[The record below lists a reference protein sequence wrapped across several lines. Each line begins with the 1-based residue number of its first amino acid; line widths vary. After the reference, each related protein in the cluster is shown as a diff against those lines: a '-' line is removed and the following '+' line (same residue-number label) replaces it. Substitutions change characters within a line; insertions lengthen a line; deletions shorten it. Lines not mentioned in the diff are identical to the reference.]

1 MHACDTIMQ
10 EFQVIRNVQK
20 IQKNPENWRKR
31 SASFMGQDHPRLI
44 LHVRVRIAQS
54 PEPSGDEDG
63 NFQLEALQPLD
74 WQGRHARYLNMTMM
88 FTCLT
93 ACVR

>member
-1 MHACDTIMQ
+1 M
-10 EFQVIRNVQK
+10 FSKSRK
-20 IQKNPENWRKR
+20 IQKNWRKR

-44 LHVRVRIAQS
+44 LHVRIVQS

-93 ACVR
+93 ACV